1 MTEAE
6 TVHVRPEVRGEPR
19 LLIDGKLVESSS
31 GQAFANIDPAT
42 EQSLGDTSDGTT
54 ADMDSAIAAARRAF
68 DETSWGDDHAF
79 RRRCLEQFHAALEA
93 HKEELRH
100 IVVAEVGSP
109 LMLTYIM
116 QVDGPIDDLAY
127 WAAQPDQY
135 EYEHFLPVREVF
147 GQPQRRLIRREPIGV
162 VGVITPWNFPLYLNL
177 AKLGP
182 ALAAGNTLVLKPAP
196 DTPWSATFLGRLIAE
211 ETDIPAGVVNVVA
224 SSDHLVGEVL
234 TTDPRVDMITFTGST
249 ATGRRIMAKASDT
262 VKKVFLEL
270 GGKSANIVLED
281 ADLASSV
288 PISAMGVCT
297 HSGQGCAITTRLL
310 VHRSRYDEAVEMAKA
325 GMAAVTYGDPWDPGN
340 FQGPLISAKQ
350 RERVL
355 GYIEKGKAEG
365 ARLVCGG
372 GVPAHLPTGYFVE
385 PTLFADVDPKATI
398 AQEEI
403 FGPVLVMCAFDDD
416 DDAVRIANDS
426 IYGLSGAVTSA
437 SEERALAVARRIR
450 AGTLMVNGGLYNA
463 PDVPFGGYRQ
473 SGLGRENGIEGFEE
487 YLEVKA
493 MGLPGTATA

>member
-1 MTEAE
+1 MTDGA
-6 TVHVRPEVRGEPR
+6 TPTRPEVVGEPR
-19 LLIDGKLVESSS
+19 LLIDGKLVEAS
-31 GQAFANIDPAT
+31 GGKTYPNIDPAT
-42 EQSLGDTSDGTT
+42 EESLGVTADGTT
-54 ADMDSAIAAARRAF
+54 ADMAEAIVAARRAF
-68 DETSWGDDHAF
+68 DETTWGSDHGF
-79 RRRCLEQFHAALEA
+79 RRRCLEQLHAALEA
-93 HKEELRH
+93 HKEELRA

-127 WAAQPDQY
+127 WAARPDQY
-135 EYEHFLPVREVF
+135 EYEHWLPVREVF

-162 VGVITPWNFPLYLNL
+162 VGAITPWNFPVYLNL

-196 DTPWSATFLGRLIAE
+196 DTPWSATFLGRLIAT

-281 ADLASSV
+281 ADLSASV

-310 VHRSRYDEAVEMAKA
+310 VHRSRYDEAVELADA
-325 GMAAVTYGDPWDPGN
+325 SMAAVTYGDPWDPGN
-340 FQGPLISAKQ
+340 FQGPLISATQ
-350 RERVL
+350 RQRVL
-355 GYIEKGKAEG
+355 GYIEKGKADG
-365 ARLVCGG
+365 ARLVRGG
-372 GVPAHLPTGYFVE
+372 GVPEHLPTGYYVE
-385 PTLFADVDPKATI
+385 PTLFADVDPKSTI

-403 FGPVLVMCAFDDD
+403 FGPVLVVCAFEDD

-450 AGTLMVNGGLYNA
+450 AGTLMVNGGMYNS

-473 SGLGRENGIEGFEE
+473 SGLGRENGVEGFEE